1 MTNETIVAVYDTAAD
16 AVAAVQDLED
26 AGIPSN
32 AISRHAEKG
41 MSSIAPS
48 SETTERRVSGPVCS
62 AANPSMRT
70 TPRFMTAVSRVVRR
84 WSPSRCRSNT

>member
-32 AISRHAEKG
+32 AIRN
-41 MSSIAPS
+41 MP
-48 SETTERRVSGPVCS
+48 RRG
-62 AANPSMRT
+62 
-70 TPRFMTAVSRVVRR
+70 
-84 WSPSRCRSNT
+84 